1 MSNIQNVKIDGNI
14 YSINYEIKTIN
25 GASLLGEGNLEMDG
39 SSGGPI
45 LIWSGSKTVS
55 DNYTTASTVTL
66 SDDIKSKLKNYSMLF
81 FFFCTAG
88 NSGVE
93 NPSYFIATVP
103 IFLNKMS
110 YGVAY
115 GTSGPNQSI
124 VFKAVA
130 CATVTD
136 NDASLTTR
144 AAGNYPV
151 LRKIYV
157 I

>member
-25 GASLLGEGNLEMDG
+25 GTSLLGEGNLEMEG

-45 LIWSGSKTVS
+45 LIWSGAKNASN
-55 DNYTTASTVTL
+55 NYTAASTVTL
-66 SDDIKSKLKNYSMLF
+66 STDVKSKLKNYSMLF
-81 FFFCTAG
+81 FFFCVAG
-88 NSGVE
+88 SSSVE
-93 NPSYFIATVP
+93 NPPYFIATVP
-103 IFLNKMS
+103 ILLNKTS

-115 GTSGPNQSI
+115 GTSGPKQSV
-124 VFKAVA
+124 VFKAEA
-130 CATVTD
+130 SATVTD
-136 NDASLTTR
+136 STATLTTR

-157 I
+157 V